1 MLCVTQNV
9 RSAFSHKILKE
20 YTFGSK
26 FRKSSSRCFQWKIWY
41 WRWKS
46 HTLTRKF
53 CNIRIK
59 KHNIGYWN
67 VFFDFLNEFWLDEKV
82 EYEKATWNFRH
93 YRAIYIIMF
102 MQLFFDDL
110 SDFSHILNYFMTPI
124 SIFHRISFKKLV

>member
-1 MLCVTQNV
+1 MIFQTHQLSWSYDNY
-9 RSAFSHKILKE
+9 RRLKP
-20 YTFGSK
+20 FLSK
-26 FRKSSSRCFQWKIWY
+26 KFKSSLKKRLP
-41 WRWKS
+41 
-46 HTLTRKF
+46 LTRKI

-59 KHNIGYWN
+59 KNNIGYWN
-67 VFFDFLNEFWLDEKV
+67 VFFDFLNEFWLDEKS

-124 SIFHRISFKKLV
+124 PIFHRISLKKLV